1 MKLIVVVPAYNE
13 SQVIENVLKSLPK
26 KIDGIGQIETVVIN
40 DGSLDQTAKVAKRAN
55 VFVLSH
61 VLNRGAGAA
70 TRTGIDY
77 ALSRGADIIVTF
89 DADGQHNPADIEKIV
104 RPILGNKADMVI
116 GSRLLKRQKMPV
128 DRFILNWLGNI
139 ITFSLFGAF
148 STDTQSGLRAFSKSA
163 AGVIDFKSD
172 RMEFSSEIIQEAGRH
187 KLRVVE
193 VPTDAIYTQYS
204 RSKGQ
209 KNTNAL
215 PVFTRTLIKF
225 LR

>member
-13 SQVIENVLKSLPK
+13 SPVIENVLKSLPK
-26 KIDGIGQIETVVIN
+26 EINGIGEIDTVVID
-40 DGSLDQTAKVAKRAN
+40 DGSLDRTAKVAKRAN
-55 VFVLSH
+55 IFVLSH

-70 TRTGIDY
+70 TRTGIDF
-77 ALSRGADIIVTF
+77 AKSHDADIIVTF
-89 DADGQHNPADIEKIV
+89 DADGQHSPDDIEKIV
-104 RPILGNKADMVI
+104 RPILENKADLVI
-116 GSRLLKRQKMPV
+116 GSRLKKRQKMPI

-139 ITFSLFGAF
+139 TTFLLFGAF

-172 RMEFSSEIIQEAGRH
+172 RMEFSSEIIQEAKRH
-187 KLRVVE
+187 KLRVEE
-193 VPTDAIYTQYS
+193 VPTHAIYTQYS
-204 RSKGQ
+204 RLKGQ